1 MCGISGYISN
11 NPNENIYKLLNNKEL
26 LNHRGP
32 DDFSNWSNHAN
43 TVNMFHNRLSIID
56 IDKRSKQPMVSSS
69 GRFVIS
75 FNGEI
80 YNFKKLKEILLKKC
94 NITFKTDSDTEVLL
108 EGIEYFGLNE
118 FLNKIKGMFAFA
130 LHDNVNDTTYLV
142 RDFFGEK
149 PLYYYLKNND
159 LIFSS
164 EIKLF
169 KKINLGLT
177 VKQKKIEEFFFLG
190 YTLGEKTLFE
200 EVQRLL
206 PGHIY
211 QIKRNK
217 NNLEVFKTK
226 YFDCRNLIN
235 NHKDFKIMNFSD
247 TVNNVENSLI
257 NILNDQTHCDRK
269 TGFYLSSGLDSS
281 LLVAL
286 VKNKSAIIPETFTLK
301 FDDKNYDESGKALK
315 IAKYLKTNHHEIFM
329 NKNDVVNTAIDCGK
343 IFCDPISDSSQLPTV
358 FLSKQVSSQVSVILG
373 GDGGDEIFSGYDRY
387 HHAYKIWVYKKIINK
402 FKSDNLSNVIF
413 DFIKLFLSDRQ
424 KRKID
429 TLKQTTHPNEIY
441 LYLIMHWDS
450 NSINLNELF
459 ESFSTKSILDKYDIL
474 DELMYWDLSNYLP
487 HNLLLKIDRSSMNYS
502 LETRSPYLD
511 IDLVI
516 QTWNINRKIIHN
528 SKKIIQKSILKK
540 YLPID
545 LISKEKKGFGSP
557 ISGWIR
563 NELYELINDEFN
575 SKRFLDNNLI
585 NSKQSLQYLAEHVEY
600 SNEWS
605 HEIWSTFVFSQWHKQ
620 YVL

>member
-1 MCGISGYISN
+1 MCGISGFISN
-11 NPNENIYKLLNNKEL
+11 NINENIFKLLNNKFL

-32 DDFSNWSNHAN
+32 DDFSNWNNQTN
-43 TVNMFHNRLSIID
+43 TVNLFHNRLSIID

-80 YNFKKLKEILLKKC
+80 YNFKKLKETLIKKC
-94 NITFKTDSDTEVLL
+94 NINFKTDSDTEVLL
-108 EGIEYFGLNE
+108 EGIEYFGLIE

-142 RDFFGEK
+142 RDYFGEK
-149 PLYYYLKNND
+149 PLYYYLKNNE

-169 KKINLGLT
+169 KKINLELT
-177 VKQKKIEEFFFLG
+177 VKQKKINEFLFLG
-190 YTLGEKTLFE
+190 YTLGENTLFE

-226 YFDCRNLIN
+226 YFNCRKIIN
-235 NHKDFKIMNFSD
+235 NNIDLRSINFSD
-247 TVNNVENSLI
+247 AVINVEDSLI
-257 NILNDQTHCDRK
+257 NILNDQTYCDRK

-286 VKNKSAIIPETFTLK
+286 AKNNMSIVPETFTLK
-301 FDDKNYDESGKALK
+301 FDDINYDESGKALK

-329 NKNDVVNTAIDCGK
+329 AKNDIVNTAIECGK

-358 FLSKQVSSQVSVILG
+358 FLSKQVSTHVSVILG
-373 GDGGDEIFSGYDRY
+373 GDGGDESFSGYDRY
-387 HHAYKIWVYKKIINK
+387 HYAYKIWLYKKILNK
-402 FKSDNLSNVIF
+402 LKSDNLSKLIF
-413 DFIKLFLSDRQ
+413 NFIKLFLSERQ

-429 TLKQTTHPNEIY
+429 NLKQTIHLNEIY
-441 LYLIMHWDS
+441 LYLIMHWDL
-450 NSINLNELF
+450 NKINLNELF
-459 ESFSTKSILDKYDIL
+459 ESFSTKSGLDKYDIL
-474 DELMYWDLSNYLP
+474 DELMYWDLTNYLP
-487 HNLLLKIDRSSMNYS
+487 NNLLVKIDRSSMNYS

-516 QTWNINRKIIHN
+516 QTWNIDRKIIHN
-528 SKKIIQKSILKK
+528 SKKIIQRSILKK
-540 YLPID
+540 YLPTD

-575 SKRFLDNNLI
+575 SKIFEDNNLI
-585 NSKQSLQYLAEHVEY
+585 NSKQSLQYLTEHVKY
-600 SNEWS
+600 SKEWS

-620 YVL
+620 YAL